1 MRKMSIVLHFVV
13 ILLSAPA
20 LAGLWYL
27 FGRYGDGF
35 FLQGTLRARAYS
47 LFFPGAFLSIG
58 TVVGGCLLLS
68 SLGRLLQLLFPGT
81 PLIGRW
87 QGLRPAANACILLIL
102 LALLA
107 GLPFVDIVA
116 DPIRTGLQRVIP
128 GLGPVVLN
136 ASRPMGPPPD
146 SSLDFP
152 RLPMIPEENSLA
164 GVKFTGLEGNA
175 VTLGEWGG
183 KAVFLNI
190 WATWCGPCRA
200 EMPNIEALY
209 TSLKDERDIVFI
221 LAADD
226 QEEVLKTFLKDNP
239 LEAPVYLMDD
249 ESKKRLKIT
258 GFPTTM
264 ILSKEG
270 EVVFRELGSAA
281 WDGGTT
287 KAFLLALAR
296 DLPFDPR
303 STSPIEVFQAA
314 GLVFGE
320 TVISSENGV
329 MGLAYGADDT
339 VYYADFFNGTVGR
352 LDLQSGALEPVL
364 TGLNHPKKVFPAGEH
379 LYFLESGT
387 EAAEFKD
394 GALSRYNLASGERE
408 TLCGGLEY
416 PDSLFID
423 SVGDLY
429 VVEAAGYSTTFG
441 GHSRLIVFR
450 QGSSAYDVVLD
461 NLFAPKAVLVDGQG
475 DIYLGTLSD
484 ISPGDTAKLLKYAKG
499 ATSPVE
505 IAKWLP
511 SVNDMAFDGEGNLYL
526 AGFGGGTEPAGIC
539 LLAKGGVK
547 VKTVKTGHRVN
558 CIALNPDGDI
568 LYSTGGGPNSI
579 RLLRRVK

>member
-27 FGRYGDGF
+27 FGRYGDGS
-35 FLQGTLRARAYS
+35 FLQGTLRARAFG

-68 SLGRLLQLLFPGT
+68 SLGRLLQLIIPGT

-87 QGLRPAANACILLIL
+87 RGLRPAANACILLIL

-107 GLPFVDIVA
+107 GLPFVDILA

-152 RLPMIPEENSLA
+152 RLPIIPEENSPA
-164 GVKFTGLEGNA
+164 AARFTSLEGNT
-175 VTLGEWGG
+175 VTLGELGG
-183 KAVFLNI
+183 RVVFLNI

-209 TSLKDERDIVFI
+209 KSLKDERDIMFI

-226 QEEVLKTFLKDNP
+226 QEEVVKTFLKDNP
-239 LEAPVYLMDD
+239 LEAPVYLMDK
-249 ESKKRLKIT
+249 ESKQRLKIN

-270 EVVFRELGSAA
+270 EVVFNQLGSAA

-287 KAFLLALAR
+287 KEFLLALAR

-303 STSPIEVFQAA
+303 SASPTEVFQAA

-329 MGLAYGADDT
+329 MDLAYGADGT
-339 VYYADFFNGTVGR
+339 VYYADFFNGTIGG
-352 LDLQSGALEPVL
+352 LDLKSGEMTPFL
-364 TGLNHPKKVFPAGEH
+364 TGLNHPKKVFPAGEY

-394 GALSRYNLASGERE
+394 GALSRYHLAGGERE
-408 TLCGGLEY
+408 LLCGGLEY
-416 PDSLFID
+416 PNSLFID
-423 SVGDLY
+423 SAGDLY
-429 VVEAAGYSTTFG
+429 VVEAAKYSTTFG

-475 DIYLGTLSD
+475 DIYVGTLSET
-484 ISPGDTAKLLKYAKG
+484 SPGDTAKLLKFAKG
-499 ATSPVE
+499 TASPVE

-511 SVNDMAFDGEGNLYL
+511 SVEDMAFDNEGNLYL
-526 AGFGGGTEPAGIC
+526 AGFGGGQEPAGIC
-539 LLAKGGVK
+539 MMAKGGAK

-558 CIALNPDGDI
+558 CIALNSDGDI
-568 LYSTGGGPNSI
+568 LYSTGCGSNSI
-579 RLLRRVK
+579 RLLRREK